1 MISNGLL
8 PAPPGLSTPHDAVN
22 IKFLG
27 TLSAEDLAV
36 QLAEADIYVHTAY
49 IDNSPNSLCEAQIIG
64 IPVITTYVGGIPSLV
79 KNYETGILIPSN
91 EPHML
96 AMEIVK
102 LSRDTKLMEQLSHQG
117 QLAARQRHNPESIKN
132 TLTDIYQKI
141 ISHQQRCM
149 SKISDQ
155 NNPE

>member
-1 MISNGLL
+1 MDISTKEAHTIAQRRVMQYGQRHGSPLKTAKLL
-8 PAPPGLSTPHDAVN
+8 KDHTDFDFEWLIAGPTGSFSFFEKNERTPHDAVN

-79 KNYETGILIPSN
+79 KNYETGILIPSMN
-91 EPHML
+91 RTCWQWRSL
-96 AMEIVK
+96 
-102 LSRDTKLMEQLSHQG
+102 
-117 QLAARQRHNPESIKN
+117 N
-132 TLTDIYQKI
+132 
-141 ISHQQRCM
+141 
-149 SKISDQ
+149 
-155 NNPE
+155 